1 MVEESDD
8 LVRRLRRLQEADT
21 EELHGLLRRH
31 ASEIDVPA
39 ALHALR
45 NPFIGREGIEVV
57 AGQGRLLASYELKR
71 QIALHPR
78 SPEPL
83 ALRFVASLFWRDLL
97 ELGLDT
103 RVRPTVRRAADRR
116 LIGRLGGLA
125 AGEKVAIARR
135 ASPRVLALL
144 RHDPTPRVIAALLEN
159 PRLTEGVLLPL
170 AASEETSPGV
180 LEILARNR
188 RWGSR
193 YELRLALCTNARTPV
208 QTVLPM
214 LPMLRKRDL
223 QTVARTAR
231 LSRVVR
237 RRARVLL
244 GEDV

>member
-1 MVEESDD
+1 MVKVHDELE
-8 LVRRLRRLQEADT
+8 RRLRDAET

-31 ASEIDVPA
+31 APELDVPA
-39 ALHALR
+39 ALGALR
-45 NPFIGREGIEVV
+45 NPFIGREGIELV

-83 ALRFVASLFWRDLL
+83 ALRFVASLFWRDLM
-97 ELGLDT
+97 ELGLET

-116 LIGRLGGLA
+116 LVGRLSGLA

-135 ASPRVLALL
+135 ASPRVLGRL
-144 RHDPTPRVIAALLEN
+144 RRDPAPRVIAALLEN

-170 AASEETSPGV
+170 AASEEAPPGV
-180 LEILARNR
+180 LEVLARNR
-188 RWGSR
+188 RWGAR
-193 YELRLALCTNARTPV
+193 YEIRLALCTNAKTPV
-208 QTVLPM
+208 QVVLPI

-231 LSRVVR
+231 LPMAVR